1 MSKTLKYKDTTVAQ
15 GSKLHAAITDGDLKL
30 AEKIYQECEKEYRK
44 YWVKRL
50 WEVDDEPTLRAEHK
64 MLQERVDAG
73 ISVYCEQQRL
83 EVVQRALDDIEK
95 LKEVKVVTEFR
106 PSHVSL
112 VEGPDGNPQYTLG
125 GNAKFRGDIS

>member
-1 MSKTLKYKDTTVAQ
+1 VSKTLKYKDTTVAP

-50 WEVDDEPTLRAEHK
+50 WEVDDEPTLRAENK

-95 LKEVKVVTEFR
+95 LKENV
-106 PSHVSL
+106 
-112 VEGPDGNPQYTLG
+112 
-125 GNAKFRGDIS
+125 